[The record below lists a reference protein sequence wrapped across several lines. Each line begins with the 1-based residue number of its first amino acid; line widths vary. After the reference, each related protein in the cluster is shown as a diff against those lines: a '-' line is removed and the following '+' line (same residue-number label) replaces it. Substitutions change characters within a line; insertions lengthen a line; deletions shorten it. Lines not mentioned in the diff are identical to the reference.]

1 MERTTTRLE
10 QATTNAVV
18 LMEQFSE
25 QDPHD
30 PDSAWSNPQEIFD
43 QLDAARKEVMDAWR
57 DVQVKAAIP
66 SQEIDDTSFR
76 VLYLDMITDAYADVL
91 DQLRKDD
98 IVDVNVL
105 IDCLQSGVDFL
116 TSEEKELFLQD
127 VTMEEEGGL
136 TPHEKRRRALGF
148 YP

>member
-1 MERTTTRLE
+1 MDRTTRLQ
-10 QATTNAVV
+10 QAATNAVA

-30 PDSAWSNPQEIFD
+30 PDSAWSNPNAIFD
-43 QLDAARKEVMDAWR
+43 QLDAARKEVMDAWS
-57 DVQVKAAIP
+57 DVQSQAAIP
-66 SQEIDDTSFR
+66 HEEIDETAFR

-98 IVDVNVL
+98 VVDVNVL
-105 IDCLQSGVDFL
+105 VDCLQSGMDFL
-116 TSEEKELFLQD
+116 TSEEKELFMQD
-127 VTMEEEGGL
+127 ASMEEEGGL

-148 YP
+148 HI

>member
-1 MERTTTRLE
+1 MEYTTRLKK
-10 QATTNAVV
+10 AATNAVA

-43 QLDAARKEVMDAWR
+43 QLDAARKEVMDAWS
-57 DVQVKAAIP
+57 DVQVQAAIP
-66 SQEIDDTSFR
+66 AKDIDESSFR

-98 IVDVNVL
+98 VVDVTVL
-105 IDCLQSGVDFL
+105 IDCLQSGMDFL
-116 TSEEKELFLQD
+116 TCEEKELFMQD
-127 VTMEEEGGL
+127 GSMEEEGGL
-136 TPHEKRRRALGF
+136 TPHEKQRRALGF
-148 YP
+148 SDL